1 MNLNLLPDEHSI
13 KESMDKSV
21 CLTSHRLCAEHKELG
36 RSYTQSVLLENINAT
51 SLQRVSHASYLF
63 MGVALASGVLLFGSS
78 EGAETFIIAAAV
90 LVFFTLRYLLSRKTS
105 IHVVS
110 TDSQMQINVTQM
122 PQDSV
127 LRFLQDIEEAKNNRV
142 QALRNATIA

>member
-1 MNLNLLPDEHSI
+1 
-13 KESMDKSV
+13 
-21 CLTSHRLCAEHKELG
+21 
-36 RSYTQSVLLENINAT
+36 
-51 SLQRVSHASYLF
+51 